1 MPARAGSF
9 RRIVHASDFS
19 RASGKAFTTAV
30 AIAGASRA
38 PLAVVHVMTPMVPVA
53 GEGYVLPETYEQIER
68 SARKAAEKQLD
79 RLVAKARKAGVRAQG
94 ILRTGVPHDQ
104 IVRVARSR
112 RADLLVI
119 GTHGRTGLARLF
131 LGSVASRV
139 LATATCPVL
148 TVRGR

>member
-30 AIAGASRA
+30 AIAGASRV